1 MIISP
6 HDQGTDAWLA
16 ARLGKPSASM
26 FSKLITMTGKPSASA
41 DAYINQLLG
50 ERITGKSEPHYQSE
64 AMALGTE
71 REPLARADYEFIVGN
86 TVDQYGFILDDSE
99 SYGCSPDGL
108 IGDSSIGDSSGG
120 GLEIKCPAQ
129 TTQAGYWRDPQSGVK
144 KYYQQIQGCMWV
156 TGRKWWDFFSY
167 HPDMPHVLV
176 RVERNE
182 EYIEKLSQQ
191 VLLAVTIIEAQME
204 KRK

>member
-6 HDQGTDAWLA
+6 HEQGTDAWLA
-16 ARLGKPSASM
+16 ARLGKPSASC

-50 ERITGKSEPHYQSE
+50 ERLTGKSEPHYTSE
-64 AMALGTE
+64 AMILGSE
-71 REPLARADYEFIVGN
+71 REPLARADYEFITGN
-86 TVDQYGFILDDSE
+86 KVDQFGFILDDSQ

-108 IGDSSIGDSSGG
+108 IGDDG
-120 GLEIKCPAQ
+120 GLEVKCPAQ
-129 TTQAGYWRDPQSGVK
+129 TTQAGYWRDKQSGVK

-176 RVERNE
+176 RVKRDQD
-182 EYIEKLSQQ
+182 YIDKLSEQ
-191 VLLAVTIIEAQME
+191 VLLAASTIESEMG

>member
-108 IGDSSIGDSSGG
+108 IGDSSEG

-182 EYIEKLSQQ
+182 E
-191 VLLAVTIIEAQME
+191 
-204 KRK
+204 

>member
-6 HDQGTDAWLA
+6 HEQGTDAWLA
-16 ARLGKPSASM
+16 ARLGKPSASC

-50 ERITGKSEPHYQSE
+50 ERLTGKSEPHYTSE
-64 AMALGTE
+64 AMILGTE
-71 REPLARADYEFIVGN
+71 REPLARADYEFISGN
-86 TVDQYGFILDDSE
+86 KVDQVGFILDDSE

-108 IGDSSIGDSSGG
+108 IGEDG

-129 TTQAGYWRDPQSGVK
+129 TTQAGYWRDKQSGVK

-176 RVERNE
+176 RVDRNE

-191 VLLAVTIIEAQME
+191 VLLATTTIEKEMG

>member
-6 HDQGTDAWLA
+6 HEQGTDAWLA

-26 FSKLITMTGKPSASA
+26 FSKLITMTGKPSSSA
-41 DAYINQLLG
+41 DAYINQLLA
-50 ERITGKSEPHYQSE
+50 ERLTGKSEPHYQNE
-64 AMALGTE
+64 HMIRGNEL
-71 REPLARADYEFIVGN
+71 EPEARADYEFISGN

-108 IGDSSIGDSSGG
+108 IGDSSEG

-182 EYIEKLSQQ
+182 DYIEKLSEQ
-191 VLLAVTIIEAQME
+191 VLLAVLTIEKEMG

>member
-6 HDQGTDAWLA
+6 HEQGTDAWLA
-16 ARLGKPSASM
+16 ARLGKPSASK
-26 FSKLITMTGKPSASA
+26 FPKLITMTGKPSASA
-41 DAYINQLLG
+41 DGYINELLG
-50 ERITGKSEPHYQSE
+50 ERLTGKSEPNYQSE
-64 AMALGTE
+64 AMIRGNEL
-71 REPLARADYEFIVGN
+71 EPEARADYEFISGN
-86 TVDQYGFILDDSE
+86 KVDQCGFILDDSQ

-108 IGDSSIGDSSGG
+108 IGEDG

-156 TGRKWWDFFSY
+156 TNRKWWDFFSY
-167 HPDMPHVLV
+167 HPDPDMPHVLV
-176 RVERNE
+176 RVDRNE

-191 VLLAVTIIEAQME
+191 VLLATTTIEKEMG

>member
-6 HDQGTDAWLA
+6 HEQGTVAWLA
-16 ARLGKPSASM
+16 ARLGKPSASC

-50 ERITGKSEPHYQSE
+50 ERLTGKSEPHYTSE
-64 AMALGTE
+64 AMILGSE
-71 REPLARADYEFIVGN
+71 REPLARADYEFITGN
-86 TVDQYGFILDDSE
+86 KVDQFGFILDDSQ

-108 IGDSSIGDSSGG
+108 IGDDG
-120 GLEIKCPAQ
+120 GLEVKCPAQ
-129 TTQAGYWRDPQSGVK
+129 TTQAGYWRDKQSGVK

-176 RVERNE
+176 RVKRDQD
-182 EYIEKLSQQ
+182 YIDKLSEQ
-191 VLLAVTIIEAQME
+191 VLLAASTIESEMG

>member
-1 MIISP
+1 
-6 HDQGTDAWLA
+6 
-16 ARLGKPSASM
+16 LGKPSASC

-50 ERITGKSEPHYQSE
+50 ERLTGKSEPHYQNE
-64 AMALGTE
+64 HMIRGNEL
-71 REPLARADYEFIVGN
+71 EPEARADYEFITGN
-86 TVDQYGFILDDSE
+86 KVDQVGFILDDSE

-108 IGDSSIGDSSGG
+108 IGDDG

-144 KYYQQIQGCMWV
+144 KYYQQMQGCMWV
-156 TGRKWWDFFSY
+156 LGRKWYDFFSY

-176 RVERNE
+176 RVKRDQD
-182 EYIEKLSQQ
+182 YIDKLSEQ
-191 VLLAVTIIEAQME
+191 VLLATSTIEKEME

>member
-6 HDQGTDAWLA
+6 HDQGTDEWLA

-41 DAYINQLLG
+41 DGYINQLLG
-50 ERITGKSEPHYQSE
+50 ERLTGKSEPHYTSE
-64 AMALGTE
+64 AMILGTE
-71 REPLARADYEFIVGN
+71 REPLARADYEFISGN
-86 TVDQYGFILDDSE
+86 KVNEVGFILDDSE

-108 IGDSSIGDSSGG
+108 IGEDG

-129 TTQAGYWRDPQSGVK
+129 TTQAGYWRDKQSGVK
-144 KYYQQIQGCMWV
+144 KYYQQIQGCMMV
-156 TGRKWWDFFSY
+156 TERKWWDFFSY
-167 HPDMPHVLV
+167 YPGMPFVLV

-182 EYIEKLSQQ
+182 DYIEKLLEQ
-191 VLLAVTIIEAQME
+191 VLFATSTIETEMG

>member
-1 MIISP
+1 
-6 HDQGTDAWLA
+6 
-16 ARLGKPSASM
+16 
-26 FSKLITMTGKPSASA
+26 MTGKPSASA
-41 DAYINQLLG
+41 DGYINQLLG
-50 ERITGKSEPHYQSE
+50 ERLTGKSEPHYTSE
-64 AMALGTE
+64 AMILGTE
-71 REPLARADYEFIVGN
+71 REPLARADYEFITGN
-86 TVDQYGFILDDSE
+86 KVDQFGFILDDSQ

-108 IGDSSIGDSSGG
+108 IGDEG
-120 GLEIKCPAQ
+120 GLEVKCPAQ
-129 TTQAGYWRDPQSGVK
+129 TTQAGYWRDKQSGVK

-176 RVERNE
+176 RVDRNE

-191 VLLAVTIIEAQME
+191 VLLATTTIEKEMG

>member
-6 HDQGTDAWLA
+6 HEQGTDAWLA
-16 ARLGKPSASM
+16 ARLGKPSASC

-41 DAYINQLLG
+41 DGYINLLLA
-50 ERITGKSEPHYQSE
+50 ERLTGKSEPHYTSE
-64 AMALGTE
+64 AMILGTE
-71 REPLARADYEFIVGN
+71 REPEARADYEFITGN
-86 TVDQYGFILDDSE
+86 KVDQFGFILDDSQ

-108 IGDSSIGDSSGG
+108 IGDDG
-120 GLEIKCPAQ
+120 GLEVKCPAQ
-129 TTQAGYWRDPQSGVK
+129 TTQAGYWRDKQSGVK

-176 RVERNE
+176 RVKRDQD
-182 EYIEKLSQQ
+182 YIDKLSEQ
-191 VLLAVTIIEAQME
+191 VLLATSTIESEMG

>member
-6 HDQGTDAWLA
+6 YEQGTEEWLA
-16 ARLGKPSASM
+16 ARLGIPSASM

-41 DAYINQLLG
+41 DGYINQLLG
-50 ERITGKSEPHYQSE
+50 ERLTGKSEPHYTSE
-64 AMALGTE
+64 AMILGTE
-71 REPLARADYEFIVGN
+71 REPLARADYEFISGN
-86 TVDQYGFILDDSE
+86 KVDQVGFILDDSE

-108 IGDSSIGDSSGG
+108 IGEDG

-129 TTQAGYWRDPQSGVK
+129 TTQAGYWRDKQSGVK

-182 EYIEKLSQQ
+182 EYIEKLSEQ
-191 VLLAVTIIEAQME
+191 VLPATKTIEKELE

>member
-6 HDQGTDAWLA
+6 YEQGTPEWLA
-16 ARLGKPSASM
+16 ARLGKPSASL
-26 FSKLITMTGKPSASA
+26 FSRVITMTGKPSASA
-41 DAYINQLLG
+41 DGYINQLLG
-50 ERITGKSEPHYQSE
+50 ERLTGKSEPHYTNE
-64 AMALGTE
+64 AMILGTE
-71 REPLARADYEFIVGN
+71 REPLARADYEFISGN
-86 TVDQYGFILDDSE
+86 KVNEVGFILDDSE

-108 IGDSSIGDSSGG
+108 IGEDG

-129 TTQAGYWRDPQSGVK
+129 TTQAGYWRDKQSGVK
-144 KYYQQIQGCMWV
+144 RYYQQIQGCMWV
-156 TGRKWWDFFSY
+156 THRKWWDFFSY

-182 EYIEKLSQQ
+182 DYIEKLLEQ
-191 VLLAVTIIEAQME
+191 VLFATSTIETEMG

>member
-1 MIISP
+1 MITSP
-6 HDQGTDAWLA
+6 YEQGTDAWLA
-16 ARLGKPSASM
+16 ARLGKPSASC

-50 ERITGKSEPHYQSE
+50 ERLTGKSEPHYTSE
-64 AMALGTE
+64 AMILGTE
-71 REPLARADYEFIVGN
+71 REPEARADYEFITGN
-86 TVDQYGFILDDSE
+86 KVDQFGFILDDSQ

-108 IGDSSIGDSSGG
+108 IGDDG
-120 GLEIKCPAQ
+120 GLEVKCPAQ
-129 TTQAGYWRDPQSGVK
+129 TTQAGYWRDKQSGVK

-176 RVERNE
+176 RVDRNE

-191 VLLAVTIIEAQME
+191 VLLATTTIEKEMG

>member
-50 ERITGKSEPHYQSE
+50 ERITGKSEPHYTSE
-64 AMALGTE
+64 AMMLGTE
-71 REPLARADYEFIVGN
+71 REPLGRADYEFITGN
-86 TVDQYGFILDDSE
+86 KVDQFGFILDDSE

-108 IGDSSIGDSSGG
+108 IGKDG

-129 TTQAGYWRDPQSGVK
+129 TTQAGYWRDKQSGVK
-144 KYYQQIQGCMWV
+144 KYYQQIQGCMMV
-156 TGRKWWDFFSY
+156 TDRKWWDFFSY

-176 RVERNE
+176 RVKRDE
-182 EYIEKLSQQ
+182 EFIIKLREQ
-191 VLLAVTIIEAQME
+191 VLIAVQTIKTPLTNLE
-204 KRK
+204 KAA